1 MKLLLSVNF
10 VLICLA
16 SLGQDSIR
24 KKESR
29 FTLHAQ
35 ETTVSQF
42 RLGFSAKYTGAH
54 SQSTSEEWATTVTS
68 TIFAGIRLWKYS
80 QLVIN
85 PEIAGGH
92 GLSSAFGIAAF
103 TNGEAFRVGNPDPT
117 IYLARGFFRQLIP
130 LSHKLEWQDDSEN
143 KVAQYVPKNY
153 LSVTLGKV
161 SVADYFDDNSFSHN
175 ARTQFMSWGLMSN
188 GAWDYAAN
196 TRGYTPSAI
205 VEYVSDRVEIRYGFS
220 MMPVTANGN
229 TMDKNIGKANG
240 NVFEIK
246 YKYQL
251 GGRAGKIAA
260 LAFYNTA
267 FMGSYT
273 ASNTL
278 SVADTANPGF
288 YKNSYTILASRQYGR
303 SKYGYGLNIEQKL
316 SEHIGLFAKASYND
330 GKNETWCFTEI
341 DRAFS
346 LGTLINGTKWRR
358 QDDQIGLAYCASG
371 LSNEHRKYLANGGMG
386 FMLGDGK
393 LNYGTE
399 HLVESFYKIALIK
412 NQINASLVYQYIINP
427 GYNKDRGPMRVFS
440 IRLHLFI

>member
-1 MKLLLSVNF
+1 MKLFVTANF
-10 VLICLA
+10 TLICLG
-16 SLGQDSIR
+16 SMGQDSLG

-35 ETTVSQF
+35 ETTVSQY
-42 RLGFSAKYTGAH
+42 RPTFSAKYTGAH
-54 SQSTSEEWATTVTS
+54 SQTTSEEWATTVTS

-80 QLVIN
+80 QLVVN

-130 LSHKLEWQDDSEN
+130 LSQKKEWQNDSEN
-143 KVAQYVPKNY
+143 KTAQYVPKNY
-153 LSVTLGKV
+153 LSFTLGKV

-205 VEYVSDRVEIRYGFS
+205 VEYVSEHVEMRYGFS
-220 MMPVTANGN
+220 MLPVTANGN
-229 TMDKNIGKANG
+229 TMDKNIAKANG

-246 YKYQL
+246 YKYHI
-251 GGRAGKIAA
+251 GGQVGKIAG
-260 LAFYNTA
+260 LAFFNTG

-273 ASNTL
+273 AQNTT
-278 SVADTANPGF
+278 VEPDTANPGF
-288 YKNSYTILASRQYGR
+288 YKTNYSVVNSRQYGR
-303 SKYGYGLNIEQKL
+303 SKYGYGINLEQNL
-316 SEHIGLFAKASYND
+316 SDQIGLFARASYND

-341 DRAFS
+341 DRALS
-346 LGTLINGTKWRR
+346 VGTLISGSKWHREN
-358 QDDQIGLAYCASG
+358 DQIGVAYCASG
-371 LSNEHRKYLANGGMG
+371 LSNEHQNYLAKGGLG

-393 LNYGTE
+393 LNYGNE
-399 HLVESFYKIALIK
+399 HLVESFYKISLLK
-412 NQINASLVYQYIINP
+412 DQITTSVVYQFIKNP
-427 GYNKDRGPMRVFS
+427 GYNKDRGPMQVVS
-440 IRLHLFI
+440 IRMHVFI